1 MTTEDDLRCVRDL
14 MRDIYDDMK
23 DEKETTASDSGYAL
37 LWLSRLRLKLEERR
51 IARQESHP
59 HNR

>member
-1 MTTEDDLRCVRDL
+1 
-14 MRDIYDDMK
+14 MK